1 MATLG
6 AGAAAIDAGD
16 QMTRNLKKLVAIF
29 AAALAANVASASA
42 QTYPSRPIT
51 MISGIPPGSGTD
63 TFARIFGE
71 RMKNTLG
78 QSIIVENITGAG
90 GTIGT
95 ARAAHAAPDGYTL
108 SVGNVGTH
116 VVSPATY
123 PNIQYHPLNDFEP
136 VALFA
141 TNPYWLLAK
150 NALPPKDLK
159 ELIAWLKANPDK
171 ASLAVV
177 GTGGLDQIVGAYFQQ
192 QTGTRFHFVP
202 YRGGGPAIQDLVAG
216 HVDLRFDPVSG
227 SLAQVR
233 SGQLKAY
240 AVLAKI
246 RVTAAPDVPTTDELG
261 VLGLHVTFWYGLWA
275 PKGTPKPI
283 IDKLSAAVAEAFNDP
298 AVQRQIAELGAEAP
312 PPELR
317 TAEAFGAF
325 HKAEVEKWWPFI
337 KATNVKLE

>member
-1 MATLG
+1 MKLPRRKFLHLA
-6 AGAAAIDAGD
+6 AGAAALPAFSG
-16 QMTRNLKKLVAIF
+16 VA
-29 AAALAANVASASA
+29 VG

-51 MISGIPPGSGTD
+51 MISGIPTGSGTD

-71 RMKNTLG
+71 RMKSTLG
-78 QSIIVENITGAG
+78 QSLIVENITGAG

-95 ARAAHAAPDGYTL
+95 ARAAQAAPNGYTL

-136 VALFA
+136 VALLA
-141 TNPYWLLAK
+141 TNPYWLLGK

-159 ELIAWLKANPDK
+159 ELIAWLKANPDE

-177 GTGGLDQIVGAYFQQ
+177 GTGGLDQIVGTYFQQ
-192 QTGTRFHFVP
+192 QTGTRFQFVP

-240 AVLAKI
+240 AVLAKT
-246 RVTAAPDVPTTDELG
+246 RVSAAPDIPTTDELG
-261 VLGLHVTFWYGLWA
+261 VPGLHVTFWFGLWA

-298 AVQRQIAELGAEAP
+298 AVQRRIAELGAEAP

-325 HKAEVEKWWPFI
+325 HKAEVERWWPFI
-337 KATNVKLE
+337 KAANIKVE

>member
-1 MATLG
+1 MKLPRRKFLHLA
-6 AGAAAIDAGD
+6 AGAAALPAFSG
-16 QMTRNLKKLVAIF
+16 VA
-29 AAALAANVASASA
+29 VG

-71 RMKNTLG
+71 RMKSTLG
-78 QSIIVENITGAG
+78 QSLIVENITGAG

-95 ARAAHAAPDGYTL
+95 ARAAQAAPNGYTL

-136 VALFA
+136 VALLA
-141 TNPYWLLAK
+141 TNPYWLLGK

-159 ELIAWLKANPDK
+159 ELIAWLKANPDE

-177 GTGGLDQIVGAYFQQ
+177 GTGGLDQIVGTYFQQ
-192 QTGTRFHFVP
+192 QTGTRFQFVP

-240 AVLAKI
+240 AVLAKT
-246 RVTAAPDVPTTDELG
+246 RVSAAPDIPTTDELG
-261 VLGLHVTFWYGLWA
+261 VPGLHVTFWFGLWA

-298 AVQRQIAELGAEAP
+298 AVQRRIAELGAEAP

-325 HKAEVEKWWPFI
+325 HKAEVERWWPFI
-337 KATNVKLE
+337 KAANIKVE

>member
-1 MATLG
+1 MKLPRREFLHLA
-6 AGAAAIDAGD
+6 AGAAALPAFSG
-16 QMTRNLKKLVAIF
+16 VA
-29 AAALAANVASASA
+29 VG

-71 RMKNTLG
+71 RMKSTLG
-78 QSIIVENITGAG
+78 QSLIVENITGAG

-95 ARAAHAAPDGYTL
+95 ARAAQAAPDGYTL

-136 VALFA
+136 VALLA
-141 TNPYWLLAK
+141 TNPYWLLGK

-177 GTGGLDQIVGAYFQQ
+177 GTGGLDQIVGTYFQQ
-192 QTGTRFHFVP
+192 QTGTRFQFVP

-240 AVLAKI
+240 AVLAKT
-246 RVTAAPDVPTTDELG
+246 RVPAAPDIPTTDELG
-261 VLGLHVTFWYGLWA
+261 VPGLHVTFWFGLWA

-283 IDKLSAAVAEAFNDP
+283 IDKLSAAVAEVFNDP
-298 AVQRQIAELGAEAP
+298 AVQRRIAELGAEAP

-325 HKAEVEKWWPFI
+325 HKAEVERWWPFI
-337 KATNVKLE
+337 KAANIKVE

>member
-1 MATLG
+1 LTS
-6 AGAAAIDAGD
+6 
-16 QMTRNLKKLVAIF
+16 V
-29 AAALAANVASASA
+29 
-42 QTYPSRPIT
+42 
-51 MISGIPPGSGTD
+51 
-63 TFARIFGE
+63 
-71 RMKNTLG
+71 
-78 QSIIVENITGAG
+78 GAG

-95 ARAAHAAPDGYTL
+95 ARAAQAAPDGYTL

-177 GTGGLDQIVGAYFQQ
+177 GTGGLDQIVGTYFQQ
-192 QTGTRFHFVP
+192 QTGTRFQFVP

-240 AVLAKI
+240 AVLAKT
-246 RVTAAPDVPTTDELG
+246 RVPAAPDIPTTDELG
-261 VLGLHVTFWYGLWA
+261 VPGLHVTFWFGLWA

-298 AVQRQIAELGAEAP
+298 AVQRRIAELGAEAP

-337 KATNVKLE
+337 KAANIKVE